1 MGCCFYFVLT
11 LVLVKNFGDW
21 GLVEIAVHVAKLDLQ
36 RGSFL
41 FLFLKFFF
49 TLLFAPFHP
58 LFLPPSSYPYSWYK
72 GACYLQFLVQ
82 QRLANVVDFFKLSF
96 SIYSF

>member
-58 LFLPPSSYPYSWYK
+58 LFLPPLLTHTL
-72 GACYLQFLVQ
+72 GIRAH
-82 QRLANVVDFFKLSF
+82 A
-96 SIYSF
+96 IYSFWFNKDSRMWSTSSN